1 MEQKLKLKQN
11 VLVLRSGNFPVD
23 YYMYLVLIV
32 RIAVKMCFLCVNFEG
47 NAMGY
52 IRMIRSGGLHC
63 SSNAI
68 RYGFK
73 HDFCLFVNFIFLS

>member
-1 MEQKLKLKQN
+1 ML
-11 VLVLRSGNFPVD
+11 SFS
-23 YYMYLVLIV
+23 
-32 RIAVKMCFLCVNFEG
+32 VNFEG

-73 HDFCLFVNFIFLS
+73 HDFCLVCEILSLFHNTVENVLVLFQYI